1 MKMAFIAGPF
11 YGNGDDEVIAQNIK
25 IAEDAAIELANRRV
39 EFFCPHTHTGSLA
52 KRCLVGESFF
62 RALCRS
68 ILIRVADCLVVLPG
82 WEDSEGTKKEI
93 KLAHELQIPIFY
105 LKSANDSETLD
116 KIMRFAHGAKPNL
129 S

>member
-1 MKMAFIAGPF
+1 MAFIAGPF
-11 YGNGDDEVIAQNIK
+11 YGNGDDKVIAQNIK
-25 IAEDAAIELANRRV
+25 IAETVAAELANRRV
-39 EFFCPHTHTGSLA
+39 EFFCPHTHTGALTG
-52 KRCLVGESFF
+52 KCLVGEDFF

-93 KLAHELQIPIFY
+93 KLAKELQIPIFY
-105 LKSANDSETLD
+105 LKSANDWETLD
-116 KIMRFAHGAKPNL
+116 EVMRFAHSDNTNL